1 MNIRRIDAIYVTN
14 FEYDEM
20 DSFVTAAA
28 FYFIVITMRN
38 WRSSVTAILG
48 V

>member
-1 MNIRRIDAIYVTN
+1 MLIVTN
-14 FEYDEM
+14 FEDDENGM

-38 WRSSVTAILG
+38 WRSSATAILG